1 MGPTGPRFAPVYIYF
16 LDIARSRHQ
25 KYVFSQNQV
34 LAFLT
39 YIVIEGVDM
48 LTKRSTSVDQNLGSE
63 SIPSKLSV
71 AIFVASR
78 TLLGTQECLIYQKKS
93 KKGTTRADPLYWLV
107 DCAIY
112 IYI

>member
-1 MGPTGPRFAPVYIYF
+1 
-16 LDIARSRHQ
+16 
-25 KYVFSQNQV
+25 
-34 LAFLT
+34 
-39 YIVIEGVDM
+39 M
-48 LTKRSTSVDQNLGSE
+48 LSKRSTHVDQILGSE

-112 IYI
+112 IAQSGKVNKSDSCVYSFLLFFYI